1 MNKLIFAVLAAALA
15 APALAQNIAIVNG
28 KPVPL
33 ARMEALIEQVVR
45 SGQQLT
51 PELMQ
56 ELREAVIDREILV
69 QEARRLG
76 LEATPQF
83 RAQWEFARDSLLIRD
98 LVVHYQQNH
107 PVTDAEIQ
115 VEYDKFAADNA
126 GQEYRASHIL
136 VSDETQAKNLIT
148 QLQKGAKFGDL
159 AMKHSR
165 DPGSGSNGGDLDW
178 ASADSYVPEFAEALK
193 AMRKGQFSAN
203 PVRTQFG
210 WHVIYLADT
219 REAKLPTL
227 EELKP
232 QIAQQ
237 LGQNKLMQLQEELRN
252 KAKVE

>member
-15 APALAQNIAIVNG
+15 LPAAAQNLAIVNG

-33 ARMEALIEQVVR
+33 ARIEALAEQVVR
-45 SGQQLT
+45 SGRPLT

-83 RAQWEFARDSLLIRD
+83 RSQWEFARDSLLIRD
-98 LVVHYQQNH
+98 LVAHFQLNH

-115 VEYDKFAADNA
+115 AEYDKFAADNA

-136 VSDETQAKNLIT
+136 VSEEAQAKSLIA
-148 QLQKGAKFGDL
+148 QLQKGAKFAEL
-159 AMKHSR
+159 AAKHSK

-178 ASADSYVPEFAEALK
+178 ATADSYVPEFADALK

-210 WHVIYLADT
+210 WHIIYLADT

-237 LGQNKLMQLQEELRN
+237 LGQNKLMQFQEDLRN

>member
-1 MNKLIFAVLAAALA
+1 MNKLIFAVLATALA

-33 ARMEALIEQVVR
+33 SRIEALAEQVVR
-45 SGQQLT
+45 SGRPLT

-69 QEARRLG
+69 QEAKRLG
-76 LEATPQF
+76 LDATPQF

-115 VEYDKFAADNA
+115 AEYDKFAADNA

-136 VSDETQAKNLIT
+136 VSEEAQAKNLIA
-148 QLQKGAKFGDL
+148 QLQKGAKFAEL
-159 AMKHSR
+159 AAKHSK
-165 DPGSGSNGGDLDW
+165 DPGSGANGGDLDW

-193 AMRKGQFSAN
+193 TMRKGQISPS

-210 WHVIYLADT
+210 WHIIYLADV
-219 REAKLPTL
+219 REARLPTL

-237 LGQNKLMQLQEELRN
+237 LGQNKLMQFQEDLRN